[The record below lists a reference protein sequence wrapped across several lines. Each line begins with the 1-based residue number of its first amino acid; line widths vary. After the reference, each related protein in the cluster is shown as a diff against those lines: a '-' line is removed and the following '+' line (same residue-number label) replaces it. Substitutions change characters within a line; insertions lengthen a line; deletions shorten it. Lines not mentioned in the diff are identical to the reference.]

1 MLTNTLAIAAIYGS
15 AAAVKA
21 GGPTVMIQVTAT
33 DVNGQPSGARSEVD
47 SSDESIVQLTSAE
60 QLGASPLG
68 LVGVKPGNAVITA
81 TAKDGSGKTAT
92 LNVTVI

>member
-1 MLTNTLAIAAIYGS
+1 MTTTTLSIAAIFGS
-15 AAAVKA
+15 ASAVKA

-33 DVNGQPSGARSEVD
+33 DANGNPSGARSEVD
-47 SSDESIVQLTSAE
+47 SSDESICTLTSAE
-60 QLGASPLG
+60 QLGVAPLG
-68 LVGVKPGNAVITA
+68 LVGQKSGNCVITA